1 MAEVKKGEERLSS
14 EWFRRRAGQL
24 EQTEQRY
31 RERRR
36 VRDGVVHQLQ
46 DEGRTPLEVDSP
58 ERVRARMRRLGI
70 EAAEGTLCPDTAL
83 VRSRIVPG
91 TAEPASLV
99 YERVL
104 GLSDLMSVCFLERG
118 LKVSRT
124 VGRVRINDSR
134 GRRVGYGT
142 GFLVSPRL
150 MITNNHVL
158 RSAAE
163 AGTSQLELNYQA
175 GLDGASLPSV
185 LFALDPGALFLTD
198 PRLDYSLVAVKE
210 RSLDG
215 QALSEFGFNRLI
227 EAQGKVLLGEY
238 VNIIQHPNGEP
249 KQLALRENQV
259 VDLLEDFCHYQT
271 DTSPGSSGSP
281 VYNDQWEVVAL
292 HHMGVPKRSEE
303 GHLLTVTG
311 EAWEEGMDPALL
323 AWKANEGVRV
333 SSLVRHLRAKSLS
346 GEAARLR
353 AELLDALKNPEAPAR
368 PRTGSRK
375 RPEQVSARRS
385 KVAGKGNGKGEA
397 TEPESGEALSPMAD
411 RLVVARE
418 PEPEPSPVLL
428 TDGGATLVLPLRLS
442 IQLGLEGGG
451 TARRVD
457 VDPSVPRRP
466 VSAGKSAPRRT
477 DVEEALAELERA
489 RRQPYFDEAA
499 SRAAQERYY
508 ADLGEAPDYEALSG
522 LVRGTHRTLLRYAP
536 LRQLYPWV
544 DLQPDG
550 LLRSIYSKKEFHP
563 EELIREDARIDA
575 LRGEQFRE
583 VLAREELLGAE
594 ALAERME
601 QLEAALPYNCEHV
614 VPQSWFGKREPMKG
628 DLHHLFAC
636 ESGCN
641 SFRGNTPYFDF
652 PDFEEAER
660 EECGK
665 RLGNKFEPTS
675 GKGAVARA
683 TLYFLLRY
691 PGEINRTSTEY
702 ETRRLAVLLNW
713 HRAEPPSLHEKHR
726 NEAIFERQGNRNPFI
741 DCPEWAGHVD
751 FREGLG

>member
-1 MAEVKKGEERLSS
+1 MAEVNS
-14 EWFRRRAGQL
+14 EWYRRMEGQL
-24 EQTEQRY
+24 AQTEQRY

-36 VRDGVVHQLQ
+36 VRDSVVHQLQ
-46 DEGRTPLEVDSP
+46 DEGRTPLDVDSP

-70 EAAEGTLCPDTAL
+70 EAVEGKLCPDTAQ

-104 GLSDLMSVCFLERG
+104 GHSDLMSVCFLERG

-134 GRRVGYGT
+134 GRLVGYGT

-198 PRLDYSLVAVKE
+198 TRLDYSLVAVKE

-227 EAQGKVLLGEY
+227 EAEGKVLLGEY

-259 VDLLEDFCHYQT
+259 VDLLEDFCHYET
-271 DTSPGSSGSP
+271 DTSPGSSGAP

-303 GHLLTVTG
+303 GKLLTVSG

-323 AWKANEGVRV
+323 AWKANEGTRV
-333 SSLVRHLRAKSLS
+333 SSLVRHLRARSVS

-353 AELLDALKNPEAPAR
+353 AELLDALKSSEAPAR

-385 KVAGKGNGKGEA
+385 KGVGKGSGVGA
-397 TEPESGEALSPMAD
+397 SAEPEGGEALAPVAD
-411 RLVVARE
+411 SIVMARE
-418 PEPEPSPVLL
+418 PEPVSSPVVL
-428 TDGGATLVLPLRLS
+428 TEAGATLVLPLRLS
-442 IQLGLEGGG
+442 IQLRLGDGAAV
-451 TARRVD
+451 ARRID
-457 VDPSVPRRP
+457 VEPSPPRRL
-466 VSAGKSAPRRT
+466 VSAGKSAPQRT
-477 DVEEALAELERA
+477 DVEEALAELEKA

-499 SRAAQERYY
+499 ARAAQERYY
-508 ADLGEAPDYEALSG
+508 TGLGEAPDYEALSG

-550 LLRSIYSKKEFHP
+550 MLRSIYSKKEFHP
-563 EELIREDARIDA
+563 EELIRADARIDT

-594 ALAERME
+594 ALAERMD

-702 ETRRLAVLLNW
+702 EARRLTVLLNW

-741 DCPEWAGHVD
+741 DRPEWAGRVD